1 MRNPQPVVLAF
12 LLAAFSTAA
21 LAGIPQAHG
30 GFSRQV
36 RGTDRRVPIAS
47 AAISDEVY
55 WTVYVEAT
63 DGEHHLHFTI
73 YDGAG
78 QEVCNFERATEAQA
92 GEARGVVSCGFDPA
106 RDAPGTWWYVAAV
119 DDQIVLSN
127 SLTVSGSRSA
137 DTTAAR

>member
-1 MRNPQPVVLAF
+1 MRNPQPVALAF
-12 LLAAFSTAA
+12 LLAAFSTAV
-21 LAGIPQAHG
+21 LAEIPQAQG

-47 AAISDEVY
+47 AAISDQVY
-55 WTVYVEAT
+55 WNVYVKAA
-63 DGEHHLHFTI
+63 DGDHHLQITI

-78 QEVCNFERATEAQA
+78 REVCNIERATEAEA
-92 GEARGVVSCGFDPA
+92 GEAREAASCGFDPA
-106 RDAPGTWWYVAAV
+106 RDAPGTWWYVAAL

-137 DTTAAR
+137 AAR